1 MKALFSQVG
10 LVCTTLAY
18 ITWGL
23 TPLFY
28 QFLHEDIQATEI
40 FSMRVIWSLPVFALL
55 FVLTRREFKVFQLL
69 RDRRSFLWLLLST
82 LCIST
87 SWYLNTWG
95 VTHGQV
101 LMVSLAFFLIPIIS
115 ILVGVFYLGEKLNG
129 LQKLAIGFCLTGFAY
144 ACLNLNQFP
153 WLTVGIALA
162 FAGYALIKKQIR
174 IDTLNGLTIEAL
186 FVLPIAVGY
195 LLLLGDEGRFVQAQ
209 WDERWL
215 LMMVAPVVL
224 MPLGLFSMGVPRLES
239 LTLVAVLQYIEPT
252 LYFLIGAF
260 VFGETVDA
268 NRMVTFTLIW
278 IGFLLFCLNSLRY
291 HRRHSRRDTP
301 RFVTDTP

>member
-28 QFLHEDIQATEI
+28 QFLHEGIQATEI
-40 FSMRVIWSLPVFALL
+40 FAMRVIWSLPVFALL

-115 ILVGVFYLGEKLNG
+115 ILVGVFYLGEQLNS
-129 LQKLAIGFCLTGFAY
+129 LQMLAIGFCLAGFAY

-162 FAGYALIKKQIR
+162 FAGYALIKKQVR

-195 LLLLGDEGRFVQAQ
+195 LLLLGDEGRFMQAQ

-215 LMMVAPVVL
+215 LMMVAPIVL
-224 MPLGLFSMGVPRLES
+224 LPLGLFSMGVPRLES

-291 HRRHSRRDTP
+291 HRRHSGRDTP